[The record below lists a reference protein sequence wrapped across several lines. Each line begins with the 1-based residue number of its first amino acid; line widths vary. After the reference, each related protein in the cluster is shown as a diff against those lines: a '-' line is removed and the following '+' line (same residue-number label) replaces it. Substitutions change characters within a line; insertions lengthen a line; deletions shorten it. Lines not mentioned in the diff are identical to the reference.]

1 MNTSMDGE
9 RIQLRCSN
17 CNRELGTF
25 PEEQSVDTKLICP
38 HCGAV
43 VMPPGPVERLT
54 TGVKR
59 AVEKIT
65 GRNSDEA
72 HK

>member
-1 MNTSMDGE
+1 MSKNGE

-25 PEEQSVDTKLICP
+25 PEKESVDTELICP
-38 HCGAV
+38 HCGALV
-43 VMPPGPVERLT
+43 IPPGPIERLT

-59 AVEKIT
+59 AVAMIT
-65 GRNSDEA
+65 DRDADES
-72 HK
+72 HR